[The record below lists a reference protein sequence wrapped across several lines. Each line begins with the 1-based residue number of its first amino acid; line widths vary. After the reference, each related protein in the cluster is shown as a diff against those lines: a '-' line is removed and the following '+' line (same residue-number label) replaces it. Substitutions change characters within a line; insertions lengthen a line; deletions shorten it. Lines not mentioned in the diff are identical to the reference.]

1 MNSNS
6 KKREKTLSIILP
18 TFNSIKTISRA
29 VHSILIQEINYF
41 IEIIIIDDCST
52 DGTYEKIMTFK
63 STTNFNFI
71 IIRNKV
77 NMGVGYSRNIG
88 LSNSSG
94 DFIAFLDSDDYWLK
108 DKLKVQLI
116 FLESNPNIDLVI
128 TDYLIE
134 NQNTDISISK
144 YIQTPRVVTL
154 RKNKYI
160 NYIPNSTCII
170 RSYLAKKSEY
180 PLIRVRNDYIFWNSL
195 LSLKKDMKAINCFPG
210 KAYAVYGFNPGISNN
225 KIKLIKFQWITY
237 RNYFNYNV
245 FQSILGIMLN
255 ILKRIIN
262 SCQK

>member
-1 MNSNS
+1 MSSNS

-29 VHSILIQEINYF
+29 VNSILVQEINYF

-52 DGTYEKIMTFK
+52 DGTYEKIMSFK
-63 STTNFNFI
+63 STKYLNFI
-71 IIRNKV
+71 VIRNKV
-77 NMGVGYSRNIG
+77 NMGVGYSRNVG

-108 DKLKVQLI
+108 DKLKVQLT
-116 FLESNPNIDLVI
+116 FLESNPNINLVM
-128 TDYLIE
+128 TDYLVE
-134 NQNTDISISK
+134 NQNSDISK
-144 YIQTPRVVTL
+144 YKYIKTPRVVNL

-160 NYIPNSTCII
+160 NYIPNSTCMI
-170 RSYLAKKSEY
+170 RSYLAKKIEY

-195 LSLKKDMKAINCFPG
+195 LSLSKDMKAINCKPE

-237 RNYFNYNV
+237 RNYFNYDV
-245 FQSILGIMLN
+245 YDSIFGITLN
-255 ILKRIIN
+255 IIKRIIN
-262 SCQK
+262 ICQ

>member
-1 MNSNS
+1 MSSNL

-18 TFNSIKTISRA
+18 TFNSINTLTRA
-29 VHSILIQEINYF
+29 INSILIQEINFF

-52 DGTYEKIMTFK
+52 DGTYERIMTFK
-63 STTNFNFI
+63 STTNFKFI
-71 IIRNKV
+71 VIRNKV

-88 LSNSSG
+88 LKNSSG

-108 DKLKVQLI
+108 SKLKVQLT

-128 TDYLIE
+128 TDYFVE
-134 NQNTDISISK
+134 NQNTDISKSK
-144 YIQTPRVVTL
+144 YIQTPRVVNL

-170 RSYLAKKSEY
+170 RSYLAKKIEY

-195 LSLKKDMKAINCFPG
+195 LSLSKDMKAINCCPG

-225 KIKLIKFQWITY
+225 KIKLIKYQWITY
-237 RNYFNYNV
+237 RDYFNYNISH
-245 FQSILGIMLN
+245 SIFGITLN
-255 ILKRIIN
+255 ILKRFIN
-262 SCQK
+262 ICQ